1 MGVYV
6 NRNKYKQ
13 SQKKHYDVYG
23 AADINSSASRRL
35 YTNKWAYPT
44 WYILTRGMGIWTA
57 FMYQYI
63 RLHVIST

>member
-13 SQKKHYDVYG
+13 SQKNHYDVYG

-44 WYILTRGMGIWTA
+44 WYILTRGMGIW
-57 FMYQYI
+57 
-63 RLHVIST
+63 